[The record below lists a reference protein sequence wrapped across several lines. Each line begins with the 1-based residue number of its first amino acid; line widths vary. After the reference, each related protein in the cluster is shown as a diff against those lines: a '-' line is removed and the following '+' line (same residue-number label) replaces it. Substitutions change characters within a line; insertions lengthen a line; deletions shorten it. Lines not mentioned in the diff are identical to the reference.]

1 MGMIKYG
8 DGVLERHIEVDSN
21 GQARGCIL
29 QPTRELILNR
39 NAELRKNPGAIK
51 PLSGIGMLEATIPL
65 EDWHDLQAKYPDLA
79 ASDNETQQTAFTKFL
94 NSREA
99 DIYRVA

>member
-1 MGMIKYG
+1 MGMIKMT

-21 GQARGCIL
+21 GLARGCIL
-29 QPTRELILNR
+29 QPTRNLILNR
-39 NAELRKNPGAIK
+39 NAELRKNPGVIK
-51 PLSGIGMLEATIPL
+51 PLSFMGLEATIPL
-65 EDWHDLQAKYPDLA
+65 EDWYDLQKKYPDLA
-79 ASDNETQQTAFTKFL
+79 APDTETQQRALTKLL